1 MECIPIIWWGECM
14 NINPGKLNK
23 RITIQQHT
31 AIKDDNA
38 NEILKWSDYITTW
51 AEVNNLYGQ
60 EYWAAAAHGQEDTVV
75 FTVRH
80 SKKLQRLADTEK
92 LTEYRIIFRGIAYN
106 IASYDNVGY
115 RNKLV
120 KIKAVRR

>member
-1 MECIPIIWWGECM
+1 M

-31 AIKDDNA
+31 ATQDENA
-38 NEILKWSDYITTW
+38 NEILQWSDYITTW

-75 FTVRH
+75 FTVRY
-80 SKKLQRLADTEK
+80 SKKLQRLADEK
-92 LTEYRIIFRGIAYN
+92 TLTEYRIIFRGIAYY
-106 IASYDNVGY
+106 ITGYDNIGY